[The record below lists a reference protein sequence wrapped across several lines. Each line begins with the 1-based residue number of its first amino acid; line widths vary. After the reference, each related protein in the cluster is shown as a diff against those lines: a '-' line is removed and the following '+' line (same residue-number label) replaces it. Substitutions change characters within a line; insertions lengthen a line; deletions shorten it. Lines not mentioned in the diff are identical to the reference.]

1 MKIGIYSRV
10 LKPEDLGFLQQLL
23 QLLVE
28 QNIEVLI
35 YDEYYQQ
42 LKQSLILPAVVQTFG
57 NNEPPLNQRMD
68 YLLSIGGDGTLLNT
82 LELVRNS
89 GIPVLGINT
98 GRLGLLTDIDRNQIG
113 TVFTALENQKY
124 QLDRRT
130 LISLQSDVLLF
141 GNANFALNEFA
152 IHKKDTSAMIVIH
165 TYIDGEFVNS
175 YWADGIIVATPSGST
190 AYSLSCGGPIVYPTA
205 HAFVV
210 TPVAPHNLNVR
221 PVVVPD
227 HCTISFK
234 ISGRS
239 ENFLCSL
246 DSRYETIGQQTTLL
260 VKKANFTLNLV
271 RFEEMHFFSTI
282 RKKLMWG
289 QDSRN

>member
-1 MKIGIYSRV
+1 MRIGIYSRV
-10 LKPEDLGFLQQLL
+10 LKTDDIEFLQQLL
-23 QLLVE
+23 LLLNE
-28 QNIEVLI
+28 RNMQVLV
-35 YDEYYQQ
+35 YDDYYQQ
-42 LKQSLILPAVVQTFG
+42 LKQCLPLFNTVQAFSGNESLSDNI
-57 NNEPPLNQRMD
+57 D
-68 YLLSIGGDGTLLNT
+68 YILSIGGDGTLLNT
-82 LELVRNS
+82 LELVRDS

-98 GRLGLLTDIDRNQIG
+98 GRLGLLTDITRDQLNEA
-113 TVFTALENQKY
+113 FTALETQKY

-130 LISLQSDVLLF
+130 LISLQSDILLF

-190 AYSLSCGGPIVYPTA
+190 AYSLSCGGPIIYPTTN
-205 HAFVV
+205 AFVL

-221 PVVVPD
+221 PVVIPD
-227 HCTISFK
+227 HCTISFE

-239 ENFLCSL
+239 DNFLCSL
-246 DSRYETIGQQTTLL
+246 DSRYETIDQHVKLTI
-260 VKKANFTLNLV
+260 KKANFTLNLV
-271 RFEEMHFFSTI
+271 RLEETHFFSTI

>member
-1 MKIGIYSRV
+1 MRIGIYSRV
-10 LKPEDLGFLQQLL
+10 LKTDDLEFLHQLL
-23 QLLVE
+23 QLLNE
-28 QNIEVLI
+28 RNIQVLV
-35 YDEYYQQ
+35 YNDYYQQ
-42 LKQSLILPAVVQTFG
+42 LNQILPLFNTVQTFG
-57 NNEPPLNQRMD
+57 NNELLSNHID
-68 YLLSIGGDGTLLNT
+68 YMLSIGGDGTLLNT
-82 LELVRNS
+82 LELVRDS

-98 GRLGLLTDIDRNQIG
+98 GRLGLLTDITRDQLNEA
-113 TVFTALENQKY
+113 FTALETQKY

-130 LISLQSDVLLF
+130 LISLQSDIPLF
-141 GNANFALNEFA
+141 GNANVALNEFA

-190 AYSLSCGGPIVYPTA
+190 AYSLSCGGPIIYPTTN
-205 HAFVV
+205 AFVL

-221 PVVVPD
+221 PVVIPD
-227 HCTISFK
+227 HCTISFE

-239 ENFLCSL
+239 DNFLCSL
-246 DSRYETIGQQTTLL
+246 DSRYETIDQH
-260 VKKANFTLNLV
+260 VKLNIQKANFTLNLV
-271 RFEEMHFFSTI
+271 RLQETHFFSTI

>member
-10 LKPEDLGFLQQLL
+10 LKSEDIYFLQQLL

-28 QNIEVLI
+28 QNIEIIV
-35 YDEYYQQ
+35 YDDYYQQ
-42 LKQSLILPAVVQTFG
+42 LKQSLILPAAVQIFG
-57 NNEPPLNQRMD
+57 NDEPLNQRMD

-82 LELVRNS
+82 LELVRDS

-98 GRLGLLTDIDRNQIG
+98 GRLGLLTDIDRNQIS
-113 TVFTALENQKY
+113 TIFRALENQKY

-130 LISLQSDVLLF
+130 LISLQSDALLF

-152 IHKKDTSAMIVIH
+152 IHKKDTSAMVVIH
-165 TYIDGEFVNS
+165 TYVDGEFVNS

-205 HAFVV
+205 HVFVV

-221 PVVVPD
+221 SVVVPD
-227 HCTISFK
+227 NCTISFTV
-234 ISGRS
+234 SGRS

-246 DSRYETIGQQTTLL
+246 DSRYETIDQHTTLV

>member
-1 MKIGIYSRV
+1 M
-10 LKPEDLGFLQQLL
+10 
-23 QLLVE
+23 
-28 QNIEVLI
+28 
-35 YDEYYQQ
+35 
-42 LKQSLILPAVVQTFG
+42 
-57 NNEPPLNQRMD
+57 
-68 YLLSIGGDGTLLNT
+68 LSIGGDGTLLNT
-82 LELVRNS
+82 LELVRDS

-98 GRLGLLTDIDRNQIG
+98 GRLGLLTDITRDQLNEA
-113 TVFTALENQKY
+113 FTALETQKY

-130 LISLQSDVLLF
+130 LISLQSDILLF

-165 TYIDGEFVNS
+165 TYIDDEFVNS

-190 AYSLSCGGPIVYPTA
+190 AYSLSCGGPIIYPTTN
-205 HAFVV
+205 AFVL

-221 PVVVPD
+221 PVVIPD
-227 HCTISFK
+227 HCTISFE

-239 ENFLCSL
+239 DNFLCSL
-246 DSRYETIGQQTTLL
+246 DSRYETIDQHVKLTI
-260 VKKANFTLNLV
+260 KKANFTLNLV
-271 RFEEMHFFSTI
+271 RLEETHFFSTI